1 MCQNRQNGVP
11 FLPFFT
17 WATLLLHR
25 DPPLR
30 ADTARQLCVPL
41 YTRASHTQHCSH
53 SRPSC
58 FVLGTVLS
66 IVGCLAAS
74 LASHG
79 LPWWLRGNAGDLG
92 SIPGS
97 GRSPG
102 EGNANPLQ
110 YFCLEN
116 TRDREAWQTTV
127 HGIAKSRTRLS
138 DFTFTLASLVAQ
150 TVKNPPAMQE
160 TQELQ
165 VRSLGWEDSPREGNG
180 NPLQYSC
187 LENPTD
193 RGAWRATVHGVTQ
206 NWA

>member
-1 MCQNRQNGVP
+1 MTDKICCRSATSFRSPPSPRQTEVRSLHETILSPKQRRVWKMCQNRQNGVP

-30 ADTARQLCVPL
+30 ADTARQLCAPL

-116 TRDREAWQTTV
+116 TRDREAW
-127 HGIAKSRTRLS
+127 
-138 DFTFTLASLVAQ
+138 
-150 TVKNPPAMQE
+150 
-160 TQELQ
+160 
-165 VRSLGWEDSPREGNG
+165 
-180 NPLQYSC
+180 
-187 LENPTD
+187 
-193 RGAWRATVHGVTQ
+193 
-206 NWA
+206 